1 MFFCFGFPATK
12 KITEPRESCLVK
24 LRTLKT
30 CVMTSLLRNTSKKLS
45 KNSYWYCEQ
54 QQKNRWKNPPN
65 KTKPLSSWYGGFL
78 KWWYPTTMGFPTKN
92 DHFGVFRGYHHLR
105 QHPYDHSQPRNPS
118 FPRFLTCALRFVVI
132 FRTSRCGGKQPLGGH
147 TPPLPEWRS
156 WKVHRDLKT
165 TLNNLSGPHLKTNP
179 TQILM

>member
-12 KITEPRESCLVK
+12 KSRNLGSHVSSNYERLKPESWHLCSGTPPKNCHKIHIGNV
-24 LRTLKT
+24 
-30 CVMTSLLRNTSKKLS
+30 NNQKKPL
-45 KNSYWYCEQ
+45 E
-54 QQKNRWKNPPN
+54 NPPN
-65 KTKPLSSWYGGFL
+65 GGFL

-132 FRTSRCGGKQPLGGH
+132 FRTSRCGGKQPLRGGH